1 MDGNGRWAK
10 SRGLPRVKG
19 HEEGANA
26 IGECLTAA
34 REAGV
39 EYLTLYA
46 FSSENWKRPK
56 PEVDALM
63 FLLERFLDE
72 RTREMMEKNVRLLTI
87 GRTEELPPGCR
98 SRLRRAIEDSS
109 RNTGLTVVLALNYS
123 GRVEIADAARRIA
136 EMARDCLLEPSGITP
151 ERFAEFLYTSG
162 IPDPDLLIRT
172 SGEMRISNFL
182 LWQLSYTELHV
193 TPKLWPDFKQ
203 ADFDAALADYA
214 GRNRRY
220 GGV

>member
-10 SRGLPRVKG
+10 ARGLPRVKG

-39 EYLTLYA
+39 EFLTLYA

-87 GRTEELPPGCR
+87 GRTE
-98 SRLRRAIEDSS
+98 
-109 RNTGLTVVLALNYS
+109 
-123 GRVEIADAARRIA
+123 
-136 EMARDCLLEPSGITP
+136 
-151 ERFAEFLYTSG
+151 
-162 IPDPDLLIRT
+162 
-172 SGEMRISNFL
+172 
-182 LWQLSYTELHV
+182 
-193 TPKLWPDFKQ
+193 
-203 ADFDAALADYA
+203 
-214 GRNRRY
+214 
-220 GGV
+220 